1 LPEKIDQYPIQNIH
15 PLMKQ
20 LFSNLL
26 VKVFIAIVLGTV
38 FGLYLPEWF
47 NRIFA
52 TFNAFF
58 GQFLS
63 FAIPLIIMGLIMPAI
78 SDLGK
83 GAGKMLLL
91 TAVIAYGSTLFSG
104 FLTYFTASG
113 IFPGLLESHL
123 QSASDIKETT
133 RELTPYFSITIP
145 PMVDVMSALVFAFI
159 VGLGL
164 TFVEGTTLKSAVKD
178 FQHIIMQ
185 VIENVI
191 VPLLPLFILGIF
203 ASMSFSGQVFNILS
217 VFLNIIGVIFLMHI
231 GLLLLQYLIAGAIV
245 KRNPLR
251 LLATMMP
258 AYFTALG
265 TQSSAATIPV
275 TLIQAEK
282 NQVPEKVAGFVIP
295 LCATI
300 HLAGSTMKITACAM
314 ALMIL
319 EGQPFDFTLFAGFIF
334 MLGVTMVAAP
344 GVPGGAIMAA
354 VGVLQAMLGFNE
366 DMIGLMI
373 ALYIAMDSFGT
384 ACNVTGDGAIALV
397 VNKLTATHTNE
408 EDELANNPTH

>member
-1 LPEKIDQYPIQNIH
+1 
-15 PLMKQ
+15 MKK

-26 VKVFIAIVLGTV
+26 FKVFIAIVLGIV
-38 FGLYLPEWF
+38 FGLYLPESF
-47 NRIFA
+47 NRIFT

-58 GQFLS
+58 GQFLN

-83 GAGKMLLL
+83 GAGKLLLL
-91 TAVIAYGSTLFSG
+91 TAAIAYGSTLFSG
-104 FLTYFTASG
+104 FMTYLVTSG
-113 IFPGLLESHL
+113 LFPQLLESHVNNVAEISNSSL
-123 QSASDIKETT
+123 
-133 RELTPYFSITIP
+133 ELTPYFTITIP
-145 PMVDVMSALVFAFI
+145 PALDVMTALVFAFV

-164 TFVEGTTLKSAVKD
+164 SYQEKSSLKLVVKD
-178 FQHIIMQ
+178 FEKIIMQ

-203 ASMSFSGQVFNILS
+203 ASMSFSGKVFSILS
-217 VFLNIIGVIFLMHI
+217 VFINIIGVIFALHI
-231 GLLLLQYLIAGAIV
+231 ILLLMQYTIAGILT
-245 KRNPLR
+245 KKNPLK
-251 LLATMMP
+251 LLLTMMP

-275 TLIQAEK
+275 TLEQTLKNGVSEK
-282 NQVPEKVAGFVIP
+282 IAGFVIP

-300 HLAGSTMKITACAM
+300 HLSGSTMKITACAI

-319 EGQPFDFTLFAGFIF
+319 QGMPFDFTLFAGFIF
-334 MLGVTMVAAP
+334 MLGIAMVAAP

-354 VGVLQAMLGFNE
+354 VGILQSMLGFSE
-366 DMIGLMI
+366 EMIGLMI

-384 ACNVTGDGAIALV
+384 ACNVTGDGAIALFV
-397 VNKLTATHTNE
+397 DRITK
-408 EDELANNPTH
+408 DKIIS

>member
-1 LPEKIDQYPIQNIH
+1 
-15 PLMKQ
+15 MKQ

-26 VKVFIAIVLGTV
+26 FKVFLAIVLGIV
-38 FGLYLPEWF
+38 FGLYLPESV
-47 NRIFA
+47 NRIFT

-63 FAIPLIIMGLIMPAI
+63 FSIPLIIMGLIMPAI

-83 GAGKMLLL
+83 GAGKLLLL

-104 FLTYFTASG
+104 FMTYFAAAG
-113 IFPGLLESHL
+113 IFPQLLESHVNNAA
-123 QSASDIKETT
+123 QISSSAL
-133 RELTPYFSITIP
+133 ELTPYFSITIP
-145 PMVDVMSALVFAFI
+145 PALDVMTSLVLAFVI
-159 VGLGL
+159 GLGL
-164 TFVEGTTLKSAVKD
+164 SYQEKSSLKLVVND
-178 FQHIIMQ
+178 FQKIIMQ
-185 VIENVI
+185 LIENII

-203 ASMSFSGQVFNILS
+203 ASMAFSGKVFSVLS
-217 VFLNIIGVIFLMHI
+217 VFISIIGVIFALHI
-231 GLLLLQYLIAGAIV
+231 LLLLLQYTIAAV
-245 KRNPLR
+245 LTKRNPFK

-275 TLIQAEK
+275 TLEQTLKNGVSEK
-282 NQVPEKVAGFVIP
+282 IAGFVIP

-300 HLAGSTMKITACAM
+300 HLSGSIMKITACAM

-319 EGQPFDFTLFAGFIF
+319 EGRPIDFTLFVGFIF
-334 MLGVTMVAAP
+334 MLGIAMVAAP

-354 VGVLQAMLGFNE
+354 VGILQTMLGFSE
-366 DMIGLMI
+366 EMIGLMI

-384 ACNVTGDGAIALV
+384 ACNVTGDGAIALIIDKITKE
-397 VNKLTATHTNE
+397 KLVA
-408 EDELANNPTH
+408 